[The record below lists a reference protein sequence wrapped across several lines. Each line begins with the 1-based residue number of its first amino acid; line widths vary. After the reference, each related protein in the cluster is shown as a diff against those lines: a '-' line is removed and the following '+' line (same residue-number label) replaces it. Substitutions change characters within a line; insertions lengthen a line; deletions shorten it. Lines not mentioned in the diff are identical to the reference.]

1 MINNNN
7 HPDIDRKSNF
17 LYTLFERCNTNM
29 QLFVSGLGYFSFPVS
44 VSNSYLAQK
53 LYLRH
58 FSLSAHL
65 VSFLEFGFCM
75 MINVNENQFK
85 QSLPLWRMRKTSLK
99 GKPIIIFWI
108 GEKYFKDQ
116 FTPGL
121 QLFEPHHP
129 LPSKRRVR
137 PPAIYSQQLVGL
149 LLQLV

>member
-85 QSLPLWRMRKTSLK
+85 QSLPL
-99 GKPIIIFWI
+99 
-108 GEKYFKDQ
+108 
-116 FTPGL
+116 
-121 QLFEPHHP
+121 
-129 LPSKRRVR
+129 
-137 PPAIYSQQLVGL
+137 
-149 LLQLV
+149 